1 MPGRRLHTPAPAPAE
16 LRADFERI
24 RQQFGVEV
32 GFPKEV
38 EEAAALA
45 AARPPGDGRGD
56 LRAVEFFTVDPP
68 GSLDLDQA
76 MQLERR
82 DGGYRVRYAIADIG
96 HFVDRG
102 GPIEAEAWRRGQTV
116 YCPDL
121 RAPLY
126 PLPLSEGAASLL
138 PELDRPAIVFTIDL
152 DGAGAQ
158 AAPANVERALVRSR
172 RKLDY
177 AGLAAAGAG
186 LLEEIGHLREA
197 AETARGGVRLDSP
210 RQAVVGDGD
219 GGFQLRWDRRIPVED
234 WNAQISLLAGSA
246 AASIMLQAR
255 VGLLRTMGGID
266 DYRLAVLRRTAKAL
280 DVPWPEDLDYPGFI
294 RSLDPAEPR
303 QAALL
308 EEAHGVMGHA
318 GYSAFDGEP
327 PPQPVHA
334 ALAMPYAH
342 TTAPMRRLADRYV
355 LDLLCELCTGARPS
369 GEELETLRRLPD
381 TMSDTSARIAQ
392 LERAVVDD
400 VEARL
405 LEPRAGER
413 FPASVVELDRRGARI
428 QIVDPPVRAR
438 LHVDPPPPLGARIE
452 VELVRADPAS
462 HSLQFA
468 LVSGNPV
475 REPDTARR
483 MS

>member
-1 MPGRRLHTPAPAPAE
+1 MPRRRLHIPPPAPAE

-32 GFPKEV
+32 GFPEEV
-38 EEAAALA
+38 ERAAAQVA
-45 AARPPGDGRGD
+45 QRPPGDGRSD
-56 LRAVEFFTVDPP
+56 LGEVEFFTVDPP

-82 DGGYRVRYAIADIG
+82 DGGYRVRYAIADVG

-116 YCPDL
+116 YCPDV

-126 PLPLSEGAASLL
+126 PLLLSEGAASLL
-138 PELDRPAIVFTIDL
+138 PDQDRPAIVFTIDL
-152 DGAGAQ
+152 DGSGAPST
-158 AAPANVERALVRSR
+158 PAHVERALVRSR

-177 AGLAAAGAG
+177 AGLAAEGAG
-186 LLEEIGHLREA
+186 LLEEIGRLREDT
-197 AETARGGVRLDSP
+197 ERARGGVRLDSP
-210 RQAVVGDGD
+210 RQAVVADADGE
-219 GGFQLRWDRRIPVED
+219 FVLRWDRRIPVED

-246 AASIMLQAR
+246 AASIMLEAG

-266 DYRLAVLRRTAKAL
+266 DYRLAVLRRTAAAL
-280 DVPWPEDLDYPGFI
+280 DVPWPDGLEYPGFI
-294 RSLDPAEPR
+294 RSLDPAQPR

-308 EEAHGVMGHA
+308 EEAHSVMGHA
-318 GYSAFDGEP
+318 GYAAFDGEP
-327 PPQPVHA
+327 PAQPVHA

-355 LDLLCELCTGARPS
+355 LDLLCELCGGLRPS
-369 GEELETLRRLPD
+369 EEERDTLGRLPD
-381 TMSDTSARIAQ
+381 AMSETSARIAQ
-392 LERAVVDD
+392 LDRAVVDD

-413 FPASVVELDRRGARI
+413 FPASVVELDSRGARI
-428 QIVDPPVRAR
+428 QILDPPVRAR
-438 LHVDPPPPLGARIE
+438 LHVEPPPPLGARIE

-462 HSLQFA
+462 RSLQFA
-468 LVSGNPV
+468 LV
-475 REPDTARR
+475 PDESRPRA
-483 MS
+483 

>member
-1 MPGRRLHTPAPAPAE
+1 MPRRRLHTPVPAPAE

-32 GFPKEV
+32 GFPEEV
-38 EEAAALA
+38 EHAAAKA
-45 AARPPGDGRGD
+45 ATRPAGDGRTD
-56 LRAVEFFTVDPP
+56 MREIEFFTVDPP

-82 DGGYRVRYAIADIG
+82 GDGYRVRYAIADVG

-102 GPIEAEAWRRGQTV
+102 GPIETEAWRRGQTV
-116 YCPDL
+116 YCPDI

-126 PLPLSEGAASLL
+126 PLLLSEGAASLL
-138 PELDRPAIVFTIDL
+138 PECDRPAIVFTIDL
-152 DGAGAQ
+152 DDSGAQ
-158 AAPANVERALVRSR
+158 TVPGRVEPATVRSR

-177 AGLAAAGAG
+177 AGLAAEGAG
-186 LLEEIGHLREA
+186 LLEEIGGLREA
-197 AETARGGVRLDSP
+197 AERARGGVRLDSP
-210 RQAVVGDGD
+210 RQTVVGDSS

-246 AASIMLQAR
+246 AASIMLGAG

-266 DYRLAVLRRTAKAL
+266 DYRLAVLHRTAAAL
-280 DVPWPEDLDYPGFI
+280 DVPWPESLDYPGFI
-294 RSLDPAEPR
+294 RSLDPAQPR

-318 GYSAFDGEP
+318 GYTAFDGEP

-355 LDLLCELCTGARPS
+355 LDLLCEQCRGSRPS
-369 GEELETLRRLPD
+369 DEELETLRRLPD
-381 TMSDTSARIAQ
+381 AMSETSTRIAQ

-413 FPASVVELDRRGARI
+413 FPASVVELDSRGARI
-428 QIVDPPVRAR
+428 QIADPPVRAR

-462 HSLQFA
+462 RSLQFA
-468 LVSGNPV
+468 LVPAESST
-475 REPDTARR
+475 RT
-483 MS
+483 

>member
-1 MPGRRLHTPAPAPAE
+1 MPRRRLHTPVPAPAE

-32 GFPKEV
+32 GFP
-38 EEAAALA
+38 EEIEHAAAQV
-45 AARPPGDGRGD
+45 AARPVGDGRTD
-56 LRAVEFFTVDPP
+56 MREIEFFTVDPP

-82 DGGYRVRYAIADIG
+82 GDGYRVRYAIADVG

-102 GPIEAEAWRRGQTV
+102 GPIETEAWRRGQTV
-116 YCPDL
+116 YCPDV

-126 PLPLSEGAASLL
+126 PLLLSEGAASLL
-138 PELDRPAIVFTIDL
+138 PDCDRPAIVFTIDL
-152 DGAGAQ
+152 DGSGA
-158 AAPANVERALVRSR
+158 PTVPGRVERAIVRSR

-177 AGLAAAGAG
+177 AGLAAEGAG
-186 LLEEIGHLREA
+186 LLEEIGSLRED
-197 AETARGGVRLDSP
+197 AERARGGVRLDSP
-210 RQAVVGDGD
+210 RQAVVADGD

-246 AASIMLQAR
+246 AASIMLGAG

-266 DYRLAVLRRTAKAL
+266 DYRLAVLRRTAAAL
-280 DVPWPEDLDYPGFI
+280 DVPWPEGLGYPGFI
-294 RSLDPAEPR
+294 RSLDPAQPR

-318 GYSAFDGEP
+318 GYTAFDGEP
-327 PPQPVHA
+327 PEQPVHA
-334 ALAMPYAH
+334 ALAIPYAH

-355 LDLLCELCTGARPS
+355 LDLLCELCGGSRPS

-381 TMSDTSARIAQ
+381 TMSETSVRVAQ

-413 FPASVVELDRRGARI
+413 FPASVVELDSRGTRI

-438 LHVDPPPPLGARIE
+438 LHVEPPPPLGARIE

-462 HSLQFA
+462 RSLQFA
-468 LVSGNPV
+468 LVPAESKP
-475 REPDTARR
+475 RT
-483 MS
+483 

>member
-1 MPGRRLHTPAPAPAE
+1 MPRRRLHTPVPAPAE

-32 GFPKEV
+32 DFPAEV
-38 EEAAALA
+38 EHAAVVVAE
-45 AARPPGDGRGD
+45 RPPGEGRAD
-56 LRAVEFFTVDPP
+56 MRAVEFFTVDPP

-82 DGGYRVRYAIADIG
+82 DGGYRVRYAIADVG

-116 YCPDL
+116 YCPDV

-126 PLPLSEGAASLL
+126 PLLLSEGAASLL
-138 PELDRPAIVFTIDL
+138 PDQDRPAIVFTIDL
-152 DGAGAQ
+152 DAAGAQ
-158 AAPANVERALVRSR
+158 STPARVERALVRSR

-177 AGLAAAGAG
+177 AGLAAEGAG
-186 LLEEIGHLREA
+186 LLKEIGRLRED
-197 AETARGGVRLDSP
+197 AERARGGVRLDSP
-210 RQAVVGDGD
+210 RQAVIADAD
-219 GGFQLRWDRRIPVED
+219 GGFLLRWDRRIPVED

-246 AASIMLQAR
+246 AASIMLEAG

-266 DYRLAVLRRTAKAL
+266 EYRLAVLRRTAAAL
-280 DVPWPEDLDYPGFI
+280 DVAWPERLDYPGFI
-294 RSLDPAEPR
+294 RSLDPAQPR

-318 GYSAFDGEP
+318 GYAAFDGEP
-327 PPQPVHA
+327 PEQPVHA

-355 LDLLCELCTGARPS
+355 LDLLCQLCAGSRPS
-369 GEELETLRRLPD
+369 EAERETLGSLPNA
-381 TMSDTSARIAQ
+381 MSDSAVRIAQ
-392 LERAVVDD
+392 LDRALVDD

-405 LEPRAGER
+405 LERRAGER
-413 FPASVVELDRRGARI
+413 FPASVIELDSRGARI

-438 LHVDPPPPLGARIE
+438 LHVDPPPPLGAQIE

-462 HSLQFA
+462 RSLQFA
-468 LVSGNPV
+468 LQ
-475 REPDTARR
+475 
-483 MS
+483 